1 MFAIPMLSGVSSGSA
16 ETLHTVVTS
25 FGRRRFVT
33 PSFIQISVA
42 HERQHCWLLILLA
55 KSADASGAGALENG
69 NLNEFT
75 MYMTAG
81 SRGLTRR
88 YAHQRLIIHGFHE
101 SIS

>member
-1 MFAIPMLSGVSSGSA
+1 
-16 ETLHTVVTS
+16 
-25 FGRRRFVT
+25 
-33 PSFIQISVA
+33 
-42 HERQHCWLLILLA
+42 LLILSA

-88 YAHQRLIIHGFHE
+88 YAHQRLIIHRFHE